1 MNICHLFYAII
12 ICQGAF
18 EYRTE
23 NPDAL
28 FPNLQAVYDYSYPA
42 IMINPAQLPQ
52 SDRFIFNSN
61 GGRPYSEKELMSG
74 GMAMQYGSKN
84 YGLQISWNSFGADF
98 YREHT
103 FSLKA
108 AYSIFSFLN
117 VGISE
122 NLYILK
128 IATDELSE
136 DWKRND
142 TDISFLFSPY
152 QWLNFAFTQTGIAS
166 LINENIN
173 EKNSDMLYNER
184 SFGVLFKPGKGFS
197 IAWNNTTT
205 AIERLNIFSVSVNPT
220 KFITLKAGYIKEN
233 SSFSTVVG
241 ILADTLFISYGLK
254 YHPFLGYSHS
264 IGISYTIGSGIE
276 SLDYK
281 KPLFATNREKININR
296 ASLDE
301 LKAMNLSDVSAERII
316 LYREKIGP
324 ITDKALVQIG
334 LTSDEIKI
342 IRANVYGIER
352 ASANKD
358 GDTEPKKDSKKFI
371 KTPPRQERIKTKFQ
385 QLIKEGIQASTA
397 IKYSELSESVNKNEF
412 RAKLQS
418 DNSLSSDQKKS
429 IERICL
435 K

>member
-1 MNICHLFYAII
+1 MNICHIFYILII
-12 ICQGAF
+12 YHGAF

-28 FPNLQAVYDYSYPA
+28 FPILQAVYDYSYPA
-42 IMINPAQLPQ
+42 VMINPAQIPL
-52 SDRFIFNSN
+52 SNGFIINSN
-61 GGRPYSEKELMSG
+61 GGRPYSEKELVSG
-74 GMAMQYGSKN
+74 GTAIQYGSKN

-117 VGISE
+117 IGISE

-136 DWKRND
+136 DWSRSD

-152 QWLNFAFTQTGIAS
+152 QWLNFAFTQTGVVS
-166 LINENIN
+166 YFNK
-173 EKNSDMLYNER
+173 KNDDILYNES

-197 IAWNNTTT
+197 IAWNNTDT
-205 AIERLNIFSVSVNPT
+205 AIERVNIFTVSVNPT
-220 KFITLKAGYIKEN
+220 NFVTLKGGYCKEN
-233 SSFSTVVG
+233 SSFASSIG
-241 ILADTLFISYGLK
+241 ILAKNLFISYGFR
-254 YHPFLGYSHS
+254 YHPFLGHSHS
-264 IGISYTIGSGIE
+264 IGISYSISSGIE

-281 KPLFATNREKININR
+281 KPLFPVNREKININR
-296 ASLDE
+296 ASLDD
-301 LKAMNLSDVSAERII
+301 LKAIAGLSELSAERII

-324 ITDKALVQIG
+324 VTDKALKQIG

-342 IRANVYGIER
+342 IKESVYGIEKV
-352 ASANKD
+352 SSNKD
-358 GDTEPKKDSKKFI
+358 GGTNPKTFVKI
-371 KTPPRQERIKTKFQ
+371 PPRQERIKVKFQ
-385 QLIKEGIQASTA
+385 KLIKEGILASTA
-397 IKYSELSESVNKNEF
+397 IKYSELSETVNKNDF
-412 RAKLQS
+412 RTKLQS
-418 DNSLSSDQKKS
+418 DNSLNSDQKKS